1 MLQLSLKET
10 PVDRAYLP
18 IAMTTYIQYT
28 LQSLIKKHKKAKWT
42 QKKLI
47 SAIIELWY
55 SKRRNMQIRVEW
67 KNVVTALIF
76 HI

>member
-1 MLQLSLKET
+1 MLQLSLIET
-10 PVDRAYLP
+10 PADRAYTNCNDDIYSIFP
-18 IAMTTYIQYT
+18 
-28 LQSLIKKHKKAKWT
+28 SNFDKKTQKAKWT

-67 KNVVTALIF
+67 KNGVTALIF